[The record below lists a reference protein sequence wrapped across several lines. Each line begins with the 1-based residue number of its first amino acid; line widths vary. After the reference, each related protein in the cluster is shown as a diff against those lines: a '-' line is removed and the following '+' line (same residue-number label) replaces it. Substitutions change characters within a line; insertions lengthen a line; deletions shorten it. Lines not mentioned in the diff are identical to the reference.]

1 MKVVFKSN
9 SHQSHYLFLFKI
21 SFVIGKQKTLANEN
35 VLIIPERFLKN
46 SRKKLTITNGGLE
59 LFASATKNPDFSHH
73 AYHLDQQNQG

>member
-35 VLIIPERFLKN
+35 VLIISEMFLKN
-46 SRKKLTITNGGLE
+46 SRKQLTMGVW
-59 LFASATKNPDFSHH
+59 SSSH
-73 AYHLDQQNQG
+73 LQQRTQISPTMHTT